1 MYGKQGKN
9 SVSFPDPLSPQK
21 VKEGKEYG
29 LRYAKAISSQW
40 GSSEQ
45 DNSLMRKR
53 RRVFERNRK
62 YANGTQ
68 DTSIYRQLLN
78 SLDPSNA
85 DGSFLNLDFTPV
97 PILPKFVRIVVNKIL
112 SSEPYPNLE
121 AVDPLS
127 SSEKDLERKKVEMAV
142 ANKKKIEQ
150 MKQDTGVD
158 IAEMEQIPE
167 TLEEAEIFIG
177 NNIKSTSEIAAQI
190 ATNMTLKWND
200 FNDAT
205 YRRCVNDITTLGM
218 AVTKRDNDPSYGIK
232 VNYVDPTDFVHSF
245 TTDPNFG
252 DLVYAGHVKKVPI
265 HELKRIAGDQFT
277 EEEYKKIAEKAAK
290 KYGYDSSKMGESRY
304 DDYLK
309 RYKFGYDE
317 YMVEVLDFEFLSVD
331 CMYFEEKESQYG
343 NKGFYY
349 KGGSYKEPSNSVYK
363 REVTKLEN
371 ATVYGGS
378 YIMGCEM
385 LFNYGMKTNIPKN
398 VHDLTRTN
406 LSYSVVATNLE
417 DMIPKSMVDSCIGFA
432 DQLQLTHLKIQQ
444 AIAKAKPDGI
454 IIDVEG
460 LENVQLGKG
469 GELQPLE
476 LHDIYEQTG
485 VFYYRSKNPEGGF
498 QNPPIREIGNSVRNI
513 NEFIALYN
521 HYLRM
526 IRDATGIN
534 EAMDGSTP
542 KGEQLVGVRQQAIAA
557 GNNAIYDITN
567 SSMVLFKKVC
577 ADIVKCLQVIPHE
590 SILYKAYENAIGKE
604 NIGVLTTFS
613 DLAMYNFGV
622 QVVKEMEEVEKQ
634 YLEQNIQVS
643 LAQKELDIEDAI
655 AIRQLKDINQAERL
669 LVVRRKKRMQA
680 NQQIAQQNVQMQAQA
695 QAQSAQVASQ
705 SKMQEMQ
712 AKAQIDAQMEQ
723 MKSQLE
729 AQMETLK
736 HEHRKEIE
744 MIKAQATLG
753 FRTEEK
759 EFREKLEVLKEDR
772 KDDRVK
778 KQASE
783 QSKLISQRQ
792 GERGELPEPADAAQA
807 ENPQELVNQIIQ
819 NAQAT
824 QS

>member
-1 MYGKQGKN
+1 MHGKQGKN
-9 SVSFPDPLSPQK
+9 SINFPDPLESRK
-21 VKEGKEYG
+21 TKEGKEYG

-40 GSSEQ
+40 GTSEQ
-45 DNSLMRKR
+45 DSSLMKKR
-53 RRVFERNRK
+53 RVVFDRNRK

-68 DTSIYRQLLN
+68 DTSIYRQLLT
-78 SLDPSNA
+78 SLDPNNS
-85 DGSFLNLDFTPV
+85 DGSFLNMDFTPV

-127 SSEKDLERKKVEMAV
+127 SSEKDIEKKKVEMAV
-142 ANKKKIEQ
+142 ANKKKLQAIQ
-150 MKQDTGVD
+150 QKTGVN
-158 IAEMEQIPE
+158 IAEMDEIPD

-200 FNDAT
+200 FSDST
-205 YRRCVNDITTLGM
+205 YRRCVNDLATLGM
-218 AVTKRDNDPSYGIK
+218 AVVKRDNDPNQGIK
-232 VNYVDPTDFVHSF
+232 TSYVDPAEFVHSY
-245 TTDPNFG
+245 TEDPNFG
-252 DLVYAGHVKKVPI
+252 DLVYAGHVKRIPI
-265 HELKRIAGDQFT
+265 YELKRIAGDQFT
-277 EEEYKKIAEKAAK
+277 EEQYKVIAQKAAK
-290 KYGYDSSKMGESRY
+290 KYGYDQSKMGQSRY

-317 YMVEVLDFEFLSVD
+317 YMVEVLDFEFVSID
-331 CMYFEEKESQYG
+331 TMYFEEKESRFG
-343 NKGFYY
+343 NTGFYQKGENY
-349 KGGSYKEPSNSVYK
+349 KAPSNSVYE
-363 REVTKLEN
+363 RSVRTLDN
-371 ATVYGGS
+371 AVVYGGS
-378 YIMGCEM
+378 YIMGCDM
-385 LFNYGMKTNIPKN
+385 LFNYGLKTNIPKN
-398 VHDLTRTN
+398 MHDLSKTN
-406 LSYSVVATNLE
+406 LSYSVVATNME
-417 DMIPKSMVDSCIGFA
+417 EMIPKSMVDSCIGFA

-498 QNPPIREIGNSVRNI
+498 QNPPIREINNSVRNI

-534 EAMDGSTP
+534 EAMDGTTP

-577 ADIVKCLQVIPHE
+577 SDIVKCLQVIPRN
-590 SILYKAYENAIGKE
+590 SILFRAYENAIGKE
-604 NIGVLTTFS
+604 NMGVLNTFES
-613 DLAMYNFGV
+613 LSMYNFGV
-622 QVVKEMEEVEKQ
+622 QVVKEMEDIEKQ

-669 LVVRRKKRMQA
+669 LVVRRKKRMAA

-695 QAQSAQVASQ
+695 QAQSTQAASQ
-705 SKMQEMQ
+705 AKMQEMQ

-723 MKSQLE
+723 MKAQLE
-729 AQMETLK
+729 SQMEILK

-753 FRTEEK
+753 FRTEEE

-772 KDDRVK
+772 KDERVK
-778 KQASE
+778 KQAVE
-783 QSKLISQRQ
+783 QSKLVAQRQ
-792 GERGELPEPADAAQA
+792 GERGELPEQPGSGQ
-807 ENPQELVNQIIQ
+807 EESPQDIINQIIQ
-819 NAQAT
+819 NGAG

>member
-9 SVSFPDPLSPQK
+9 SVSFPDPLAPQAT
-21 VKEGKEYG
+21 KEGKEYG
-29 LRYAKAISSQW
+29 LRYAKAISAQW

-53 RRVFERNRK
+53 RKVFERNRK

-68 DTSIYRQLLN
+68 DTSIYRQLLT
-78 SLDPSNA
+78 SLDPSNS
-85 DGSFLNLDFTPV
+85 DGSFLNMDFTPV

-142 ANKKKIEQ
+142 ANREKLNAIKKQ
-150 MKQDTGVD
+150 TGVD

-177 NNIKSTSEIAAQI
+177 NNIKSSSEIAAQI

-200 FNDAT
+200 FNDT
-205 YRRCVNDITTLGM
+205 VYRRCINDLTTLGM
-218 AVTKRDNDPSYGIK
+218 AVSKRDNDPSYGIN
-232 VNYVDPTDFVHSF
+232 VSYVDPTDFIHSF

-252 DLVYAGHVKKVPI
+252 DLIYAGHVKRIPI
-265 HELKRIAGDQFT
+265 QELKRIAGDQFT
-277 EEEYKKIAEKAAK
+277 EEQYADIAKKAAS
-290 KYGYDSSKMGESRY
+290 KYGYDSSKIGESRY

-317 YMVEVLDFEFLSVD
+317 YMVEVMDFEFLSVD
-331 CMYFEEKESQYG
+331 CMYFEEKESKYG
-343 NKGFYY
+343 NTGFYY
-349 KGGSYKEPSNSVYK
+349 KGDSYKEPSNSVYK
-363 REVTKLEN
+363 RDVTKLEN

-378 YIMGCEM
+378 YIMGCDM

-398 VHDLTRTN
+398 IHDLTRTN

-469 GELQPLE
+469 GDLQPLE

-485 VFYYRSKNPEGGF
+485 VFYYRSKNPDGGF

-534 EAMDGSTP
+534 EAMDGTTP

-577 ADIVKCLQVIPHE
+577 SDIVKCLQVIPRE
-590 SILYKAYENAIGKE
+590 SILYKAYENAIGSE
-604 NIGVLTTFS
+604 NIGVLNTFS
-613 DLAMYNFGV
+613 DLPMYNFGV
-622 QVVKEMEEVEKQ
+622 QVVKEMEDVEKQ
-634 YLEQNIQVS
+634 YLEQNIQIS
-643 LAQKELDIEDAI
+643 LSQKELDIEDAI

-669 LVVRRKKRMQA
+669 LVVRRKKRIA
-680 NQQIAQQNVQMQAQA
+680 SNQQVAQQNIQMQSQAQA
-695 QAQSAQVASQ
+695 QAAQAASQ

-723 MKSQLE
+723 MKVQLE
-729 AQMETLK
+729 SQMEVLK

-744 MIKAQATLG
+744 IIKAQATLG
-753 FRTEEK
+753 FKADDK
-759 EFREKLEVLKEDR
+759 EFKEKLEVLKEDR
-772 KDDRVK
+772 KDERVK
-778 KQASE
+778 KQSSE

-792 GERGELPEPADAAQA
+792 GERGELPEPAEGDEGDNSQKII
-807 ENPQELVNQIIQ
+807 NQIIQ

>member
-9 SVSFPDPLSPQK
+9 SSSFPDPLAPQK
-21 VKEGKEYG
+21 IKEGKEYG
-29 LRYAKAISSQW
+29 LQYAKAISAQW
-40 GSSEQ
+40 GSSDQ

-53 RRVFERNRK
+53 RKVFERNRK

-68 DTSIYRQLLN
+68 DTSIYRQLLT
-78 SLDPSNA
+78 SLDPNNS
-85 DGSFLNLDFTPV
+85 DGSFLNMDFTPV

-121 AVDPLS
+121 GVDPLS
-127 SSEKDLERKKVEMAV
+127 SSEKDLERRKVEMAV
-142 ANKKKIEQ
+142 ANKAKLEQ
-150 MKQDTGVD
+150 IKAETGVD
-158 IAEMEQIPE
+158 VAEMESIPE

-177 NNIKSTSEIAAQI
+177 NNIKSNSEIAAQI

-200 FNDAT
+200 FSDAT
-205 YRRCVNDITTLGM
+205 YRRCVGDIATLGM
-218 AVTKRDNDPSYGIK
+218 AVTKRENDPNYGIK
-232 VNYVDPTDFVHSF
+232 VNYVDPSDFVHSV
-245 TTDPNFG
+245 TKDPNFG
-252 DLVYAGHVKKVPI
+252 DLVYAGSVKRIPI

-277 EEEYKKIAEKAAK
+277 EEQYEKIAKKASNK
-290 KYGYDSSKMGESRY
+290 FGNDSSRLGYSSYDES
-304 DDYLK
+304 LK
-309 RYKFGYDE
+309 KYKFGYDD
-317 YMVEVLDFEFLSVD
+317 YMVEVLDFEYMSVD

-349 KGGSYKEPSNSVYK
+349 KGDSYKEPTNSVYK
-363 REVTKLEN
+363 RDVTKLEN

-378 YIMGCEM
+378 YVMGCDM
-385 LFNYGMKTNIPKN
+385 LFGYGLKTNIPKN
-398 VHDLTRTN
+398 MHDLTKTN
-406 LSYSVVATNLE
+406 LSYSVVATNME

-444 AIAKAKPDGI
+444 AIAKSKPDGI

-498 QNPPIREIGNSVRNI
+498 QNPPIREIGNSIRNI

-534 EAMDGSTP
+534 EAMDGTTP
-542 KGEQLVGVRQQAIAA
+542 KGDALVGVRQQAIAA

-577 ADIVKCLQVIPHE
+577 SDIVKCLQVIPAD
-590 SILYKAYENAIGKE
+590 SILYKAYANAIGKE
-604 NIGVLTTFS
+604 NIGILSTFN
-613 DLAMYNFGV
+613 DLPMYNFGV
-622 QVVKEMEEVEKQ
+622 TVVKEMEEVEKQ

-669 LVVRRKKRMQA
+669 LVVRRKKRMA
-680 NQQIAQQNVQMQAQA
+680 SNQQMAQQNIQMQSQAQA
-695 QAQSAQVASQ
+695 QATQAAAQA
-705 SKMQEMQ
+705 KMQELQ

-729 AQMETLK
+729 SQMEVLK

-744 MIKAQATLG
+744 IIRAQATLG
-753 FRTEEK
+753 LKTDEK
-759 EFREKLEVLKEDR
+759 EFKEKLEVLKEDR
-772 KDDRVK
+772 KDTRVK
-778 KQASE
+778 KQSSE

-792 GERGELPEPADAAQA
+792 GERGELPEPTEEVKED
-807 ENPQELVNQIIQ
+807 NPQDLVNQIIK